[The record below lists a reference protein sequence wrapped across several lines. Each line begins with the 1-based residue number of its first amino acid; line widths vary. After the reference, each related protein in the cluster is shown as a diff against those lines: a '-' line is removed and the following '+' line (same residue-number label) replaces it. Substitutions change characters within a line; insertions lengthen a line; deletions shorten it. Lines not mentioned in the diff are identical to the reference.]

1 MEFYIWYCNRIKKKI
16 NDGKFINFR
25 LEVVIVL
32 LLSIYVV
39 KLFLKYLSLYLQERL
54 IIWYN

>member
-1 MEFYIWYCNRIKKKI
+1 MEFHIWYCNRTKKKI
-16 NDGKFINFR
+16 NDGKFINPR
-25 LEVVIVL
+25 LEAVIVS

-39 KLFLKYLSLYLQERL
+39 KLPSKYLSLYLQERL